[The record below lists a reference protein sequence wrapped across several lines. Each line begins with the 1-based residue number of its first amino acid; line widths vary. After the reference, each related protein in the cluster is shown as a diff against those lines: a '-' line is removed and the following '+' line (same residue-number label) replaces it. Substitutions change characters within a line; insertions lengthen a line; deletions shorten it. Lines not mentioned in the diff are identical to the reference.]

1 MATTASQDGAGIKSI
16 RRRARLHASLTG
28 RTAEQVLELALTQER
43 AGQERARQAEQASPP
58 GRRVATPIGG
68 L

>member
-28 RTAEQVLELALTQER
+28 RTAEQVLELALTLER
-43 AGQERARQAEQASPP
+43 AGQERARQAEPGGKHHPP
-58 GRRVATPIGG
+58 AGG
-68 L
+68 LPPQ